1 MIIAPFFVQEKIMPR
16 RLKTSLCFRAAVCAL
31 FLLGLLGCSSGHEIL
46 KYENPIQTSQQ
57 QLVPGL
63 EPQEAGEKIA
73 VDVIGQGIE
82 PETGSPQQKKL
93 MAERAAVIDGY
104 RKLSERIAGTIL
116 NAYTASGRNNI
127 SVDQVMTETNS
138 YLRGAQVAFIG
149 HEDGIAS
156 ARVKVYISPRE
167 YKFYHGTPTTRAILG
182 ALAGAGLGAA
192 AGSGTGAA
200 LGTGSYTME
209 ALGGTAGAMAIGSGA
224 GAIAGSALANN

>member
-1 MIIAPFFVQEKIMPR
+1 MSRYATTIRRVSGMIGI
-16 RLKTSLCFRAAVCAL
+16 
-31 FLLGLLGCSSGHEIL
+31 LLLAGVIGCTSGHEIL
-46 KYENPIQTSQQ
+46 KYENPILTSQH

-63 EPQEAGEKIA
+63 EPEEASEKFA

-116 NAYTASGRNNI
+116 NAYTAAGRNNI
-127 SVDQVMTETNS
+127 SVDHVITETNA
-138 YLRGAQVAFIG
+138 YLRGAQVSFIS

-156 ARVKVYISPRE
+156 ARVKVYMSPRE
-167 YKFYHGTPTTRAILG
+167 YKFYHGTPTSRAVLG

-192 AGSGTGAA
+192 AGSGAGAA
-200 LGTGSYTME
+200 LGTSSYTME
-209 ALGGTAGAMAIGSGA
+209 ALGGTAGAMALGA
-224 GAIAGSALANN
+224 GGGGIGGAALSNN

>member
-1 MIIAPFFVQEKIMPR
+1 MFPR
-16 RLKTSLCFRAAVCAL
+16 LRTGSYFPALISALCLA
-31 FLLGLLGCSSGHEIL
+31 GILGCTSGHEIL

-63 EPQEAGEKIA
+63 EPEEAGDKIA
-73 VDVIGQGIE
+73 VDVIGQGVE

-116 NAYTASGRNNI
+116 NAYSAAGRNNI
-127 SVDQVMTETNS
+127 SVDQVMTETNA
-138 YLRGAQVAFIG
+138 YLRGAQVAFVS
-149 HEDGIAS
+149 HDDGIAS

-167 YKFYHGTPTTRAILG
+167 YKFYHGTPTSRAILG

-200 LGTGSYTME
+200 LGTSSFTME

-224 GAIAGSALANN
+224 GALGGSALANN

>member
-1 MIIAPFFVQEKIMPR
+1 MVY
-16 RLKTSLCFRAAVCAL
+16 AV
-31 FLLGLLGCSSGHEIL
+31 FLAGILGCSSGHEIL
-46 KYENPIQTSQQ
+46 KYENPIQTSQN

-63 EPQEAGEKIA
+63 EPEEATNKIA
-73 VDVIGQGIE
+73 IDVIGQGVE

-116 NAYTASGRNNI
+116 NAYTAAGRNNI
-127 SVDQVMTETNS
+127 SVDQVITETNA
-138 YLRGAQVAFIG
+138 YLRGAQVAFVS

-167 YKFYHGTPTTRAILG
+167 YRFYHGTPTSRAILG

-192 AGSGTGAA
+192 AGSSAGAA
-200 LGTGSYTME
+200 LGTSSYTME
-209 ALGGTAGAMAIGSGA
+209 ALGGTAGAMAIGAGA
-224 GAIAGSALANN
+224 GGVGGAAIANN